1 MTKKAKDILKFIL
14 SFLLA
19 VALVWIAF
27 RRVDWKA
34 FLDGL
39 RLTRWGYVIPFLV
52 ASIVAIVFRTLR
64 WRDLLRSSGQSVRWI
79 KVWDAHNVGNAANV
93 ALPGSGEF
101 IRCGYVVGKSAYG
114 DALGTAVMERVWDV
128 AAVVVII
135 ILALVLDRT
144 KFGPFFVEQ
153 VWTPLSESLNF
164 SLWWLVVLLMVLI
177 GLFFWAVFHFR
188 ERNRLCGKV
197 ADALASVGRGF
208 SSFTRL
214 ERKGLFLLYT
224 FLIWLMYLLMCFCIM
239 KAVPELSHLGLEDAL
254 FFTAVGNIA
263 SVIPVPG
270 GIGAYHYLVALSVSS
285 IYGGSW
291 ETGLLFATL
300 QHELHAVLILVLGV
314 LAYAGLNLR
323 ARNQRSRGD

>member
-1 MTKKAKDILKFIL
+1 MTEKGKKSLKFIL
-14 SFLLA
+14 SLA
-19 VALVWIAF
+19 LAAFLVWFAF
-27 RRVDWKA
+27 RNVDWTA
-34 FLDGL
+34 FWNGL
-39 RLTRWGYVIPFLV
+39 KLTRWGYVIPFLV
-52 ASIVAIVFRTLR
+52 ASVVAIVFRTLR
-64 WRDLLRSSGQSVRWI
+64 WRDLLRSSGHSVRWLT
-79 KVWDAHNVGNAANV
+79 VWDAHNVGNVANV

-128 AAVVVII
+128 VAVVVII
-135 ILALVLDRT
+135 FLAVFLDHA

-153 VWTPLSESLNF
+153 VWTPLSQGLNF
-164 SLWWLVVLLMVLI
+164 SLWWLVALLALVV

-188 ERNRLCGKV
+188 GRNRICGKV
-197 ADALASVGRGF
+197 ADAFASVGHGF
-208 SSFTRL
+208 SSFVRL
-214 ERKGLFLLYT
+214 ERKGLFLFYT
-224 FLIWLMYLLMCFCIM
+224 FGIWLMYLMMCFCIM

-314 LAYAGLNLR
+314 LSYAGLSLR
-323 ARNQRSRGD
+323 TRNQRA

>member
-1 MTKKAKDILKFIL
+1 MTKKAKDILKYIL

-52 ASIVAIVFRTLR
+52 ASVVAIFLRTLR
-64 WRDLLRSSGQSVRWI
+64 WRDMLRSSGQSVRWLT
-79 KVWDAHNVGNAANV
+79 VWDAYNVGNVANV

-114 DALGTAVMERVWDV
+114 DALGTVVMERVWDFV
-128 AAVVVII
+128 AIVVII
-135 ILALVLDRT
+135 ILALVLDRA

-153 VWTPLSESLNF
+153 VWTPLSEGLNF
-164 SLWWLVVLLMVLI
+164 SLWWLVVLLVVII
-177 GLFFWAVFHFR
+177 GLFFWAVFRFR
-188 ERNRLCGKV
+188 DRNRLCRKV

-208 SSFTRL
+208 SSFTRM

-224 FLIWLMYLLMCFCIM
+224 FGIWLMYLLMCFCIL
-239 KAVPELSHLGLEDAL
+239 KALPELSYLGLEDAL

-263 SVIPVPG
+263 AVIPLPG

-300 QHELHAVLILVLGV
+300 QHELHSVLLLVLGV
-314 LAYAGLNLR
+314 FSYAGLTL
-323 ARNQRSRGD
+323 RSRDKRA

>member
-52 ASIVAIVFRTLR
+52 ASVVAIFLRTLR
-64 WRDLLRSSGQSVRWI
+64 WRDLLRSSGQSVRWLT
-79 KVWDAHNVGNAANV
+79 VWDAYNVGNVANV

-114 DALGTAVMERVWDV
+114 DALGTVVMERVWDFV
-128 AAVVVII
+128 AIVVII
-135 ILALVLDRT
+135 ILALVLDRA

-153 VWTPLSESLNF
+153 VWTPLSEGLNF
-164 SLWWLVVLLMVLI
+164 SLWWLVVLLVVII
-177 GLFFWAVFHFR
+177 GLIIWAVFRFR
-188 ERNRLCGKV
+188 DRNRLCRKV

-208 SSFTRL
+208 SSFTRM

-224 FLIWLMYLLMCFCIM
+224 FGIWLMYLLMCFCIL
-239 KAVPELSHLGLEDAL
+239 KALPELSHLGLVDAL

-263 SVIPVPG
+263 AVIPLPG

-300 QHELHAVLILVLGV
+300 QHELHSVLLLVLGV
-314 LAYAGLNLR
+314 FSYAGLTL
-323 ARNQRSRGD
+323 RSRDKRA